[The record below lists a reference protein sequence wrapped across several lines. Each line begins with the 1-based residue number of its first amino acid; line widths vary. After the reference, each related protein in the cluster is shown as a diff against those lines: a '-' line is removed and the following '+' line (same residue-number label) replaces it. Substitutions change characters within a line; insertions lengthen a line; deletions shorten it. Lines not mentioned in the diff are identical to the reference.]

1 MKKRSK
7 LLILI
12 ILLVSLTP
20 LSAFGKEANTS
31 ERKLPRFVDNAGLLT
46 EEESDNLTKKLD
58 EVSKRQNLDVV
69 IITVDSL
76 EGRTATE
83 VADDTFDYN
92 GFGMGKEFDGI
103 LLLISMEDRDWAIST
118 RGYGITVFTD
128 AGQKYMVDQFMEYIS
143 DGDYYK
149 GFAKFADLSDQ
160 FITQAQKD
168 APYDTSSLPKE
179 PVSPL
184 LIIGISILGG
194 AFVALIVTSVM
205 RGKLTSVSRQR
216 MAGNY
221 IVNTVMEP
229 NANMDLYLYSVVT
242 KTAKPKENEGGSST
256 HTSSSGSTH
265 GGSSGKF

>member
-103 LLLISMEDRDWAIST
+103 LLLISMEDRDWVIST

-149 GFAKFADLSDQ
+149 GFDKFADLSDQ
-160 FITQAQKD
+160 FISQARTD
-168 APYDTSSLPKE
+168 MPYDSKNLPKE
-179 PVSPL
+179 PMSP
-184 LIIGISILGG
+184 IWIGISILGG
-194 AFVALIVTSVM
+194 AFVALVITGVM
-205 RGKLTSVSRQR
+205 RSSLTSVTKQR